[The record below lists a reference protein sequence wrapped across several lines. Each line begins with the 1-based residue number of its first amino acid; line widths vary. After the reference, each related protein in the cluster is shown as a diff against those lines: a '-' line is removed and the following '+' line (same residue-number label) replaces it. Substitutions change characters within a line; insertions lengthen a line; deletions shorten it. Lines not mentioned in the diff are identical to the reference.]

1 MALVYLRRHYTHRFQ
16 RTMASLLGG
25 ASPTPLTAEFLEANG
40 CEVEGGERVESETAL
55 AEAGENGSLARVV
68 LVEPRSG
75 RRRTLIVKRPP
86 ASAAALSVAA
96 TQQWYAR
103 EIFFYSALAG
113 RLRAAPSARAPA
125 CHVARLDAAT
135 GSFCLVLEDLAASG
149 CAPMGGGAGDLAA
162 GAAALGRIHGA
173 FAGAF
178 DGAAPAVDRGPL
190 PTMPVHV
197 ELADYIEAY
206 FAKSW
211 AAVRADARYALPP
224 DAAALVDALAAPGR
238 YAALTR
244 DLGEAPTTLLHGDFR
259 AANLMMADGATVV
272 VYDWQFAAVGN
283 GAYDVAYY
291 IALSCDRDERRLRDG
306 DLRAA
311 YLAAL
316 ADAAGGEAAP
326 TLDDRD
332 MRKAVL
338 LGLASF
344 VIGAATAGDAP
355 ASVATH
361 RSGLDRLSGAAL
373 DWGAAAVLPP

>member
-1 MALVYLRRHYTHRFQ
+1 MNV
-16 RTMASLLGG
+16 
-25 ASPTPLTAEFLEANG
+25 FLWN
-40 CEVEGGERVESETAL
+40 
-55 AEAGENGSLARVV
+55 
-68 LVEPRSG
+68 
-75 RRRTLIVKRPP
+75 
-86 ASAAALSVAA
+86 
-96 TQQWYAR
+96 
-103 EIFFYSALAG
+103 
-113 RLRAAPSARAPA
+113 ARA
-125 CHVARLDAAT
+125 RN
-135 GSFCLVLEDLAASG
+135 G
-149 CAPMGGGAGDLAA
+149 
-162 GAAALGRIHGA
+162 
-173 FAGAF
+173 
-178 DGAAPAVDRGPL
+178 
-190 PTMPVHV
+190 HV
-197 ELADYIEAY
+197 EA
-206 FAKSW
+206 
-211 AAVRADARYALPP
+211 
-224 DAAALVDALAAPGR
+224 
-238 YAALTR
+238 
-244 DLGEAPTTLLHGDFR
+244 TLNHPFP
-259 AANLMMADGATVV
+259 AQV

-291 IALSCDRDERRLRDG
+291 VALSCDRDERRLRDG